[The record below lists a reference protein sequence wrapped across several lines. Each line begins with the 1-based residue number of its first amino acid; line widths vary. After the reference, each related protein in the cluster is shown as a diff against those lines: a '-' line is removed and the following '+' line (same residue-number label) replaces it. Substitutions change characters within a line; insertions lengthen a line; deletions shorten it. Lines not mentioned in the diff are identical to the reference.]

1 LVPGLGRPRGHIR
14 GTVPALS
21 YESLTGIPHE
31 RFEDLMALYRS
42 AWWSEARTP
51 AAVRRL
57 LEGPSLFF
65 CIREQAS
72 GRLVALARAITDG
85 VYKAMVFDV
94 IVHPQHQGEGLGVRV
109 MEDLLGDPRLAGV
122 EHVELYCLP
131 EMEPFYDRWG
141 FTAEI
146 GGVRLLR
153 RARARS
159 ES

>member
-1 LVPGLGRPRGHIR
+1 
-14 GTVPALS
+14 
-21 YESLTGIPHE
+21 
-31 RFEDLMALYRS
+31 MALYRS

-51 AAVRRL
+51 EEVRRL

-65 CIREQAS
+65 CIRERAS

-94 IVHPQHQGEGLGVRV
+94 IVHAEHQGEGLGVRV
-109 MEDLLGDPRLAGV
+109 MEDLLADPRLARV
-122 EHVELYCLP
+122 QHVELYCLP
-131 EMEPFYDRWG
+131 ELEPFYVRLG

-153 RARARS
+153 RTQARI